1 MAEKAIQMIISILQ
15 GASNVAFY
23 NEKHIINGVDTKRLD
38 SGTIVNKGNDMM
50 MEAVRH
56 WTCWVGL

>member
-38 SGTIVNKGNDMM
+38 SGTIVNKENDMM

-56 WTCWVGL
+56 